1 MARRIPY
8 RLADGKIV
16 PSVTTII
23 GRFKDSGALLYWAN
37 QQGLNGVTLNEA
49 QRPAASAGTLA
60 HKLVERYIKGGE
72 PYVLSEEER
81 DVEGPAKAALKNFI
95 KWQTQSKIT
104 FKHNEVRLVSERY
117 RFGGTIDA
125 IGVDEEDGTQVV
137 IDFKTGSI
145 YGDHLMQTAAYSLL
159 WNENNPDDPVVDR
172 VHILSFKRQEGDF
185 THACFD
191 GLEKE
196 IQAFLQ
202 IRKLYTDVKAIERRA
217 R

>member
-1 MARRIPY
+1 MRRIPY
-8 RLADGKIV
+8 RLQNGKIV

-23 GRFKDSGALLYWAN
+23 SRFKDSGALLYWAN

-60 HKLVERYIKGGE
+60 HRLVERHLRGE
-72 PYVLSEEER
+72 KDFVLSEEEQL
-81 DVEGPAKAALKNFI
+81 VETAARAAFKNFL
-95 KWQTQSKIT
+95 KWQEQSKIT
-104 FKHNEVRLVSERY
+104 FRQLETRLVSENY

-125 IGVDEEDGTQVV
+125 IGVEEDGTRVV
-137 IDFKTGSI
+137 VDFKTGSI
-145 YGDHLMQTAAYSLL
+145 YGDHLMQTAAYRLL
-159 WNENNPDDPVVDR
+159 WNENFPEDPLDNR

-191 GLEKE
+191 GVDKELE
-196 IQAFLQ
+196 AFISL
-202 IRKLYTDVKAIERRA
+202 RKLYTDVKAIERRA